1 MDQEKLVQQLQNMA
15 PVEGLQLVG
24 ERYGSN
30 ARLSSSLGIEDQVL
44 TYWIATHHIPIHIF
58 TIDTGRL
65 FQETYDVLDLTR
77 RKFDIDIQVFFPER
91 NAVEELVNT
100 KGPNSFFASI
110 ENRKE
115 CCYIRKVEPLGRA
128 LAGADVWITG
138 LRSDQSH
145 NRQQMQ
151 VAEWDEQRR
160 LIKYNPLLHWSMNE
174 VEKEVN
180 AHHIPV
186 NTLHRKGYPSIGCA
200 PCTRAILPG
209 EDARAGR
216 WWWESSAKECGL
228 HQTK

>member
-1 MDQEKLVQQLQNMA
+1 MDQQELVQQLEEVS
-15 PVEGLQLVG
+15 PVEGLQLIG
-24 ERYGSN
+24 KHFGKN
-30 ARLSSSLGIEDQVL
+30 ARLSSSLGIEDQLL
-44 TYWIATHHIPIHIF
+44 TYWIATQHIPIHIF

-77 RKFDIDIQVFFPER
+77 RKFEIDIQVFFPER
-91 NAVEELVNT
+91 KAVEELVNA

-115 CCYIRKVEPLGRA
+115 CCYIRKVEPLARA
-128 LAGADVWITG
+128 LEGAEVWITG

-145 NRQQMQ
+145 NRQQMH
-151 VAEWDEQRR
+151 VAEWDEQRK
-160 LIKYNPLLHWSMNE
+160 LIKYNPLLHWSLNE
-174 VEKEVN
+174 VEKEVSKN
-180 AHHIPV
+180 HIPV